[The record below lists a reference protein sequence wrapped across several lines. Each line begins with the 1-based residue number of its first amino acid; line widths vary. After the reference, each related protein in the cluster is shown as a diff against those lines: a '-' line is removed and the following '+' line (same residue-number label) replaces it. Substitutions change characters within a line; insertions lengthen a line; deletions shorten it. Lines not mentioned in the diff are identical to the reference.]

1 MEFFTSHD
9 WLNRGLS
16 SYAFQWDHIL
26 FIVLMLAIGIFL
38 AIFLRNKKK
47 STVKIVLIVLWAIG
61 LALEISYYTFNYVMC
76 ATDPANYPF
85 KLDSKLPLHS
95 CLMFFYLFPFAIF
108 AKNKTIKLAASNFVV
123 IVNMIMGFI
132 TLFVGC
138 PSAGYAALSFD
149 GVQILIYHGIIV
161 ITPLIMVVTN
171 YYDLQKGDWKY
182 GLALFGVLST
192 FIWVFDAAFGCDYF
206 FFYDGHVFPAFK
218 FISENVHHLVWTL
231 IVVSC
236 YVITAF
242 ATHFLIVGIKYL
254 VHREKKPAKS
264 TYYSLEKN
272 RKSWNFKLA
281 RLLNFILFRRPKFNF
296 TKDQL
301 PDEPVLFLSNHVGKK
316 APIRIELYYPREF
329 LMWGAHD
336 NTQGIASCHKY
347 LTTTYYHEKKHIP
360 KVFAWIIG
368 TLACPFFY
376 SQMKGMRVIPTYR
389 DQNFYTTLKITV
401 KEFEEGKDIVI
412 YPEDSSEGYK
422 DEIERFFSGFV
433 SLLEVLQRKGH
444 NTPIFVAYFNKKTNT
459 FNISELIRY
468 SSLKAVYSNNDEVA
482 EALRIKMNS
491 LREVKKQ

>member
-26 FIVLMLAIGIFL
+26 FVVLMLAIGIFL

-47 STVKIVLIVLWAIG
+47 STIKIVLIVLWALG
-61 LALEISYYTFNYVMC
+61 LALEISYYTYNYVMC

-149 GVQILIYHGIIV
+149 GVQILTYHGIIV

-171 YYDLQKGDWKY
+171 YYDLKKNDWMY
-182 GLALFGVLST
+182 GLSLFAILST

-254 VHREKKPAKS
+254 IHREKAPHKS
-264 TYYSLEKN
+264 NYYNLEKN
-272 RKSWNFKLA
+272 RKKPAYRIA
-281 RLLNFILFRRPKFNF
+281 RFLNYVIFRKPKFNF
-296 TKDQL
+296 TKEQL

-316 APIRIELYYPREF
+316 APSKIELYYPRDF
-329 LMWGAHD
+329 RMWGAHE
-336 NTQGIASCHKY
+336 NTEGFKSIHRY
-347 LTTTYYHEKKHIP
+347 LTFTYYYQKKHLP
-360 KVFAWIIG
+360 RWFAWFVG
-368 TLACPFFY
+368 TIVSPFVY
-376 SQMKGMRVIPTYR
+376 AQMLGMRVIPTYR
-389 DQNFYTTLKITV
+389 DQNFYTTLKLSV
-401 KEFEEGKDIVI
+401 KEFEEGRDIVI
-412 YPEDSSEGYK
+412 YPEDSENGYNE
-422 DEIERFFSGFV
+422 EIERFFSGFV
-433 SLLEVLQRKGH
+433 SLLEVLHRKGH
-444 NTPIFVAYFNKKTNT
+444 DVPIFVAYFNKKTNS

-468 SSLKAVYSNNDEVA
+468 SSLKETYSSNDEVA
-482 EALRIKMNS
+482 DALRIKMNS
-491 LREVKKQ
+491 LREIH